1 MEPSRLCAHLPSR
14 LTPLALAYTPGRGGT
29 LSLALGLTLT
39 LTLTLTLALALR
51 LALTLAVA
59 HTLTF
64 TLALALAHAL
74 TRTLTHARP
83 RHCLASAARGLPSV
97 ASRAWAATRRPRRA
111 LRCYGR
117 RSLSTSRV

>member
-14 LTPLALAYTPGRGGT
+14 LTPLALAYTPGRGAT
-29 LSLALGLTLT
+29 LSLALD
-39 LTLTLTLALALR
+39 LTLTLTLALT
-51 LALTLAVA
+51 LALAVA
-59 HTLTF
+59 HTHTL

-74 TRTLTHARP
+74 NRTLTHARP
-83 RHCLASAARGLPSV
+83 RHCLASAAHGLPSD

>member
-1 MEPSRLCAHLPSR
+1 MEPSRLCAQLPSR
-14 LTPLALAYTPGRGGT
+14 LTPLALAYTPGRGAT
-29 LSLALGLTLT
+29 LSLALDLTLT
-39 LTLTLTLALALR
+39 LTLTLTLALAL
-51 LALTLAVA
+51 ALAVA
-59 HTLTF
+59 HTHTL

-83 RHCLASAARGLPSV
+83 RHCLASAARGLPSD
-97 ASRAWAATRRPRRA
+97 ASRAWAATRRTRRA